1 MLIYECVR
9 QQINNIKAKAAAAT
23 HTHAHTHTL
32 MWHTTSEREKEKRS
46 KRERARQ
53 LNFNVYFTYAVCKMY
68 ICMQH
73 VSRTINVS
81 LYGPHAA
88 AFCPFPSEIV
98 RRIVHETIQSTANQ
112 SEAKQCKVKR
122 IRSHMHSHSHLFE
135 SVCVFALCFI
145 ASVCFFRF
153 ASLCTSVRACLFVLS
168 DESGVR
174 DLTTKFSFL
183 FAARMLSK
191 SFFCMLALQ
200 KNNNTRRNTKRKR
213 GTTNKT
219 KANKRGTSRQQR
231 R

>member
-135 SVCVFALCFI
+135 SVCVCFVFFCFGLFF
-145 ASVCFFRF
+145 SVCL
-153 ASLCTSVRACLFVLS
+153 SLYLCSRVFVCP
-168 DESGVR
+168 ER
-174 DLTTKFSFL
+174 
-183 FAARMLSK
+183 
-191 SFFCMLALQ
+191 
-200 KNNNTRRNTKRKR
+200 
-213 GTTNKT
+213 
-219 KANKRGTSRQQR
+219 
-231 R
+231 